1 MGGCGRRSFKLGL
14 MDPKVWGYRPQEKQ
28 SVAIEAASAQVCGQA
43 WKPTPQG
50 EAAAWGRS
58 PGWARKGLRFY
69 PRRRL
74 WKWTLGAD
82 PVPVCVEANTLGSSC
97 ISRCA

>member
-43 WKPTPQG
+43 WKPTPQR
-50 EAAAWGRS
+50 EAAAWDRGPGSVGITQAIVPPWPLTGPRGR
-58 PGWARKGLRFY
+58 P
-69 PRRRL
+69 
-74 WKWTLGAD
+74 
-82 PVPVCVEANTLGSSC
+82 C
-97 ISRCA
+97 IYGGNLF